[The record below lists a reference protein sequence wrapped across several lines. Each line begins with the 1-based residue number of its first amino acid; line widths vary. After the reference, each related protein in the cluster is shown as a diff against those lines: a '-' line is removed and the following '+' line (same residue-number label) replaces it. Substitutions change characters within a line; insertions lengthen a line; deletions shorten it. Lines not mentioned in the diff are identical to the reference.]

1 MKFTDGAW
9 LMQPGVQA
17 HYPAEAHDV
26 TREGDTLVVHAP
38 TRPIKHRGDT
48 LQGPLLTIR
57 LGSPLAGVIKVRIE
71 HFTGGTDPGPH
82 IPLQKIPAPKVDIDL
97 GAG

>member
-9 LMQPGVQA
+9 LLQPGVQA

-26 TREGDTLVVHAP
+26 TREGDTLLVHAP
-38 TRPIKHRGDT
+38 TRPIRHRGDT

-57 LGSPLAGVIKVRIE
+57 IS
-71 HFTGGTDPGPH
+71 
-82 IPLQKIPAPKVDIDL
+82 
-97 GAG
+97 